1 MKKGIN
7 QWLFPDSMS
16 IERCMAVAKD
26 AGFNGIEVCLG
37 ENAPKKKEGTS
48 RPDEE
53 TGIVDYQSDLALNT
67 SEDEIKAVAR
77 AAQEIGIEIYSISTA
92 LNFNYPLS
100 SPDAKVRAKGVD
112 VIQKELKD
120 GLLLGAEVVLVVPG
134 MVTPEITYSQAF
146 ERSKAAL
153 LQLIPVA
160 EETKVYMGIE
170 NVWNKFILSPLEFR
184 DFIDSFNC
192 EYIGALFDVA
202 NILAYG
208 YPEQWIDE
216 LAGRIKSVHIKDFQ
230 TSVGNINGFV
240 NIFEGDVDW
249 PKVMK
254 ALRRVGYDG
263 YLTVETIPAYRY
275 CPESRVYESSIA
287 LDRLLNL

>member
-1 MKKGIN
+1 VG
-7 QWLFPDSMS
+7 P
-16 IERCMAVAKD
+16 
-26 AGFNGIEVCLG
+26 
-37 ENAPKKKEGTS
+37 S

-53 TGIVDYQSDLALNT
+53 TGIADYRSDIALNT
-67 SEDEIKAVAR
+67 SEDEIKAMAL
-77 AAQEIGIEIYSISTA
+77 AAQKIGIEINCISTA
-92 LNFNYPLS
+92 LNFNYPLT
-100 SPDAKVRAKGVD
+100 SPDARVRAKGVG
-112 VIQKELKD
+112 VIQKALKC
-120 GLLLGAEVVLVVPG
+120 GLLLGADIALVVPG
-134 MVTPEITYSQAF
+134 MVTPEVTYSQAF

-160 EETKVYMGIE
+160 EKTKVCMGIE

-184 DFIDSFNC
+184 DFIDSFNS

-216 LAGRIKSVHIKDFQ
+216 LAGRIRSVHIKDFM

-254 ALRRVGYDG
+254 ALRRIGYDG

-287 LDRLLNL
+287 LDRMLNL